1 MKFEYTIRTYSMD
14 QLRDAGVDIDEEN
27 NIVYACRSDG
37 ECEIHAVGIEQ
48 LNNLS
53 GMLNEMGS
61 ESWELVELFFHHS
74 GIVTF
79 WKRAVKA

>member
-1 MKFEYTIRTYSMD
+1 MQFEYTIRTYSMD